1 MYKNGVWYKTLSI
14 NSINITGL
22 LPSTFYG
29 ITGRAKDPSNNLS
42 GLSNTLIEKTSGTDA
57 PGAQVRVYTSLTSK
71 DLFIRN
77 IKFPALVSIK
87 SGEGNLMYES
97 MVYSVSTYINVSNW
111 PKGIYIVKVGSGKDG
126 FSKKIVIQ

>member
-1 MYKNGVWYKTLSI
+1 M
-14 NSINITGL
+14 
-22 LPSTFYG
+22 
-29 ITGRAKDPSNNLS
+29 
-42 GLSNTLIEKTSGTDA
+42 
-57 PGAQVRVYTSLTSK
+57 SLTSK

-97 MVYSVSTYINVSNW
+97 MVYSVSTYINVFNW